1 MAEQMKLIQID
12 LKQILVARGL
22 HLPGFIVSWVERL
35 IRQEDLN
42 GVLRATYPS
51 TGSEFA
57 EKTYEYFEL
66 GLEVEGLD
74 KIPADGRYVFASNHP
89 LGGLDGIGLILA
101 LGKRFGDARIAFLVN
116 DLLMNVEPLR
126 PVFLPINKFGAQGRE
141 SARVINEAYASEEKQ
156 ILVFPAGLV
165 SRLQPSGEIADLPW
179 QKSFVAKALESGR
192 DIVPVTFVGQ
202 NRPKFYKL
210 ARWRKRLHIPFNL
223 EQVMLPAEVVES
235 RGKKFKAIFHEPI
248 AHATLKQWRAE
259 GKSYEEIA
267 AKIRLRLRL

>member
-1 MAEQMKLIQID
+1 MKLIQID
-12 LKQILVARGL
+12 LKQILKARGL
-22 HLPGFIVSWVERL
+22 HLPGFIVGWLERL
-35 IRQEDLN
+35 IRQDELN

-57 EKTYEYFEL
+57 EKTYEYFSL
-66 GLEVEGLD
+66 GLEVEGMD
-74 KIPADGRYVFASNHP
+74 KLADDGRYVFASNHP

-101 LGKRFGDARIAFLVN
+101 LGKKFGDARIAFLVN

-141 SARVINEAYASEEKQ
+141 SARAINEAYASEDKQ

-165 SRLQPSGEIADLPW
+165 SRLQPSGKIADLAW
-179 QKSFVAKALESGR
+179 QKSFVVKALESGR
-192 DIVPVTFVGQ
+192 DVVPVTFIGE
-202 NRPKFYKL
+202 NRRKFYKL

-235 RGKKFKAIFHEPI
+235 RGKRFKVIFHEPI

-259 GKSYEEIA
+259 GKTFDEIA
-267 AKIRLRLRL
+267 SEIRAYL